1 MSYDR
6 VHLSSITLA
15 AVLWGTTGVAVAL
28 LRDRTSLDPA
38 TIGFYRLAVAAAVLL
53 AGAAAVRRI
62 RPLTRARGQA
72 GSPLEASPARPG
84 ILRTAPLRLLATG
97 VLLGGYQAL
106 YFAAVVNT
114 GVGVAT
120 VVSLGLAPVVTVTW
134 EAVRARVRP
143 GAGTVTTLAA
153 ALTGLTLITM
163 ASTEP
168 GGHAP
173 RPVLGLLAAVGAGL
187 GYAASALLS
196 RDLSQRADART
207 LTTVTSAVGAAALAP
222 LAVTGG
228 AAFPVRADTVA
239 LLLFLG
245 VVTTAIAYA
254 LFYAGL
260 RTVPGSVAA
269 VLTLLEPLTAALL
282 AVVLLGEPLPGLT
295 VAGGL
300 LLLSAVAA
308 LYLTPRTA
316 GRAGRP
322 ARRARPAGQRPGRAC

>member
-1 MSYDR
+1 MSYNR

-28 LRDRTSLDPA
+28 LRDRTSLTPV
-38 TIGFYRLAVAAAVLL
+38 TIGFYRLAVAAVVLL
-53 AGAAAVRRI
+53 ACAAASRRG
-62 RPLTRARGQA
+62 RAACAATFRHR
-72 GSPLEASPARPG
+72 SG
-84 ILRTAPLRLLATG
+84 ILRVAPMRLLATG

-106 YFAAVVNT
+106 YFVAVVNS

-120 VVSLGLAPVVTVTW
+120 VVSLGLAPVVTTAW

-143 GAGTVTTLAA
+143 GARTGTTLAA
-153 ALTGLTLITM
+153 ALTGLLLITV
-163 ASTEP
+163 ASAEP

-173 RPVLGLLAAVGAGL
+173 RPVLGLVAAAGAGL
-187 GYAASALLS
+187 GYAASALLG
-196 RDLSQRADART
+196 RDLSQRAGAGT
-207 LTTVTSAVGAAALAP
+207 LTTVTSVVGAAALAP
-222 LAVTGG
+222 LAVAGG
-228 AAFPVRADTVA
+228 TAFAVRGDTVA

-308 LYLTPRTA
+308 LYLRPRTA
-316 GRAGRP
+316 GRAGPP
-322 ARRARPAGQRPGRAC
+322 ARRARRSGPRPDRAC